1 MVGRPQWRPPHH
13 SLTPKNACD
22 RVDGGDL
29 LGLRRRQV
37 RQQAGKRPRQ
47 HRLARARWP
56 GEEHVVAAGRGNL
69 EGAFGDCLRLDLGQV
84 DLGRHRLAVLGEG
97 RLDRYLTLA
106 PQVRDHFDQSA
117 DRVHLEAGPGGLD
130 GVGGRRED
138 PLDAARSQ
146 VAAESERS
154 TDWPHT
160 AVETKLADEGA
171 VTEPAVAALEAGL
184 LGRTKNGHRDRQ
196 VESL

>member
-1 MVGRPQWRPPHH
+1 VRSPGLKEAPPPISPAIEIEWWGDRSGGRRTIPPPRR
-13 SLTPKNACD
+13 TPAIEWI
-22 RVDGGDL
+22 DGDF
-29 LGLRRRQV
+29 LGLRRCQV

-47 HRLARARWP
+47 HRLARARRS

-160 AVETKLADEGA
+160 AVETKA
-171 VTEPAVAALEAGL
+171 
-184 LGRTKNGHRDRQ
+184 RR
-196 VESL
+196 